1 MFESKENRNKL
12 VSRQKQHTGLFNF
25 HPPFA
30 FHQNISM
37 RKSEDTLKI
46 VFPEHSSSFFFYR
59 DFEPKLDGNVNEN
72 ITKNISLAIINLWRL
87 LLFVNFYQYEGG
99 RLGASMEKG

>member
-12 VSRQKQHTGLFNF
+12 VSRHKQHTGPFNF
-25 HPPFA
+25 HPLFA

-46 VFPEHSSSFFFYR
+46 VFREYSSSFFFYR
-59 DFEPKLDGNVNEN
+59 NFELKLDGNVKEN
-72 ITKNISLAIINLWRL
+72 ITREYIMRNHKSLAIIA
-87 LLFVNFYQYEGG
+87 FH
-99 RLGASMEKG
+99 